1 MNGFLRQKYGL
12 ILLVAI
18 SVAMGLTYWFGIRKM
33 VETIRVERDDIQ
45 RMLVIRENRSHQL
58 SRLEE
63 YGDQYARIVN
73 DEKWLN
79 VFTARDEMIGFV
91 RRLESLAEEGDVA
104 VVLEVREVPKPSKKA
119 KTVVKPVKTDEKEE
133 EKGEA
138 TEAVG
143 DKKEKKET
151 SILESLPS
159 TTYTYLGLRV
169 IGETEKVVRYLHK
182 VETLPVALDVVSV
195 ETVRRENP
203 LFLKEEE
210 YRRQASIR
218 QSIAPEVST
227 DTLLVPVPE
236 ENGTE
241 EKSVMNAFEVQ
252 ITANLVVYHPKE

>member
-119 KTVVKPVKTDEKEE
+119 KTVVKPVKPDEKEE

-143 DKKEKKET
+143 DKKEKK

-227 DTLLVPVPE
+227 DTLPVPVPE
-236 ENGTE
+236 ENSTE